1 MLQKSLLKKK
11 SIIVSIIVAIVI
23 IIILFFAEG
32 LKKRTDVVLTNYFIS
47 DDGAKMK
54 LNIATSSSIGYARAL
69 EIKQGGDNKYIT
81 FYSTFGFFNSKL
93 GAKSEY
99 EIELNPS
106 CAEIYFYK
114 GDGEYRLVLQKNETT
129 NEWRLVK

>member
-1 MLQKSLLKKK
+1 MDEMKKK
-11 SIIVSIIVAIVI
+11 SIMAGLMIVAIVI

-32 LKKRTDVVLTNYFIS
+32 LKKRTDAVLTNYSIS
-47 DDGAKMK
+47 EDGAKMK
-54 LNIATSSSIGYARAL
+54 LNIAISSSIGNARAL

-81 FYSTFGFFNSKL
+81 FYSAFGFLNSKL

-106 CAEIYFYK
+106 CSEIFFYK
-114 GDGEYRLVLQKNETT
+114 GDGEFKLVLQKDETT
-129 NEWRLVK
+129 KEWRLIK